1 MEHVMRIMGM
11 EGDLKQIWDADNA
24 EEVKAAKDAYDRLT
38 KKGYKAFAV
47 KKSGDKGE
55 AITEFDPELEKI
67 IMVPP
72 ISGG

>member
-1 MEHVMRIMGM
+1 MGP

-24 EEVKAAKDAYDRLT
+24 EEVKAAQDAYDRLI

-55 AITEFDPELEKI
+55 LITKFDPELEKI